1 MRWTHSSSK
10 LLIRR
15 VSDKRINLLKK
26 CVKDVENTLLV
37 KPEIH
42 IHGRTVNQSRDV
54 GFYSDAVKGYHY
66 SGRLMESQPLTK
78 SLQRILRY
86 VNKRYKSNY
95 NGILINRYRG
105 KDKIGKHSDD
115 ERNLDANAGVISI
128 SFGGT
133 RIFRVRDKN
142 TGEILQDFTVR
153 NGDLMRMY
161 GDFQKQL
168 THEVMPPRVKDI
180 RLDPSFEQERY
191 SLTFRSHQN

>member
-10 LLIRR
+10 LLIRSI
-15 VSDKRINLLKK
+15 SDKRIKLLKK
-26 CVKDVENTLLV
+26 CIKDVENTLLV

-54 GFYSDAVKGYHY
+54 GFYSDVVKGYHY

-78 SLQRILRY
+78 NLRRILRY

-115 ERNLDANAGVISI
+115 ERNYMMITSTGHVSM
-128 SFGGT
+128 
-133 RIFRVRDKN
+133 RYRVDSK
-142 TGEILQDFTVR
+142 T
-153 NGDLMRMY
+153 
-161 GDFQKQL
+161 
-168 THEVMPPRVKDI
+168 
-180 RLDPSFEQERY
+180 
-191 SLTFRSHQN
+191 